1 MQTDWGSVLGPLG
14 IVAAIGWIVWII
26 TTNRRRQ
33 AVAQTQAEM
42 QAKLLDKL
50 SASQD
55 LAEFLKTEGGQR
67 LLDTAGSDPSG
78 PYVRI
83 LGSIQAGLVLT
94 LLGIAMVFV
103 SGGLGETQQAIK
115 LFGTMATAVGLGFL
129 ISSGI
134 SYALSKS
141 WGLFE
146 RKNSTQR

>member
-1 MQTDWGSVLGPLG
+1 MQTDWGSVFGPLG

-26 TTNRRRQ
+26 STNRRRL
-33 AVAQTQAEM
+33 AVAHTQADM

-55 LAEFLKTEGGQR
+55 LAEFLKTEPGRR
-67 LLDTAGSDPSG
+67 LLDSTGADPAS
-78 PYVRI
+78 PYARI
-83 LGSIQAGLVLT
+83 LGSIQAGLILT
-94 LLGIAMVFV
+94 LAGIAMVYV
-103 SGGLGETQQAIK
+103 SGGLQESQQAIR

-129 ISSGI
+129 ISSGV

-146 RKNSTQR
+146 RKNSNQR